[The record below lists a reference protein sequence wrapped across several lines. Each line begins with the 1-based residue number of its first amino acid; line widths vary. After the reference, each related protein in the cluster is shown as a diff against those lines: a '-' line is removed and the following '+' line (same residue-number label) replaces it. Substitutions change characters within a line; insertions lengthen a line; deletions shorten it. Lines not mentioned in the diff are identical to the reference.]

1 MHAKIISLSIYF
13 FYVVGSLKWGKK
25 SLEWN
30 NNNISSVFWI
40 HLLTWEIKKW
50 FIRNLWCTVSRHDF
64 NYFQKA
70 CTLHLKNKL
79 NFTTKKKSLKFFKK
93 KLIIVWHPRCDPKKK
108 YCNTNK
114 TSIDSF
120 KTGFL
125 DSRLY
130 SLFLLSWKK
139 FFNSAHI

>member
-79 NFTTKKKSLKFFKK
+79 NFTAKKNHWNLKKAHNRLTSTVRSQKKILQHKQDFYWFFQNRFFGLSLILSFFTLVKE
-93 KLIIVWHPRCDPKKK
+93 I
-108 YCNTNK
+108 
-114 TSIDSF
+114 F
-120 KTGFL
+120 
-125 DSRLY
+125 
-130 SLFLLSWKK
+130 
-139 FFNSAHI
+139 